1 MPSESPGRR
10 EVGKVRARGRERV
23 RKEEKWKREGEW
35 ERRRLELATFYAN
48 SCVRISHF
56 SSCAFL
62 GVVQTRDRRK
72 VSSDYVLRSVLSR
85 SLSHTL
91 AISLGHD
98 YAYQVVVYSAT
109 VSD

>member
-1 MPSESPGRR
+1 M
-10 EVGKVRARGRERV
+10 RARGRERV

-35 ERRRLELATFYAN
+35 VRRRLQLATFYAN

-62 GVVQTRDRRK
+62 GIGEKFPVIMCRK
-72 VSSDYVLRSVLSR
+72 GYAQFSLA
-85 SLSHTL
+85 LSHTL